1 MLFMSAEDVQESG
14 LPLLDTAHIT
24 AHQDS
29 ISGCETSQQ
38 PASPGG
44 PRYSQ
49 SQQVQRHTCSMASV
63 NDSLDARDEEAE
75 VGAEGREEEE
85 GQALQKELES
95 RICYDTDGKV
105 LPLHLHKGALVLSV
119 CIPASSSIL
128 AGYEAVAT
136 EEVIGQ

>member
-1 MLFMSAEDVQESG
+1 MLTYADVGQ
-14 LPLLDTAHIT
+14 L
-24 AHQDS
+24 
-29 ISGCETSQQ
+29 
-38 PASPGG
+38 
-44 PRYSQ
+44 
-49 SQQVQRHTCSMASV
+49 QQVQRHTCSMASV

-75 VGAEGREEEE
+75 VGAEGREEE

-136 EEVIGQ
+136 EEVIDK